1 MLKKKIKVKNYID
14 DFIIL
19 KPTLTPNSM
28 VILPIDK
35 FIRITPF

>member
-1 MLKKKIKVKNYID
+1 MFKKKIKVNNFNID

-28 VILPIDK
+28 VLLPINFYKK
-35 FIRITPF
+35 F